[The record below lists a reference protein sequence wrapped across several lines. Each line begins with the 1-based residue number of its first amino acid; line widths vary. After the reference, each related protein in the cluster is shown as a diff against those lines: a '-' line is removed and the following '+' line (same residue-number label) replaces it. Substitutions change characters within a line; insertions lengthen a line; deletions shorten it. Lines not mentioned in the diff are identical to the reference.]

1 MCVCVCVWG
10 GGGLGYH
17 YEIQL
22 YRSKAML
29 EHEREVIITEEE
41 WKGKTG
47 LVLRT
52 YYR

>member
-1 MCVCVCVWG
+1 MCVWG
-10 GGGLGYH
+10 GGGGRGGYH

-29 EHEREVIITEEE
+29 EHEREVITIEEE

>member
-1 MCVCVCVWG
+1 MCVCVG
-10 GGGLGYH
+10 GGGGGGYH

-29 EHEREVIITEEE
+29 EHEREVITIEEE